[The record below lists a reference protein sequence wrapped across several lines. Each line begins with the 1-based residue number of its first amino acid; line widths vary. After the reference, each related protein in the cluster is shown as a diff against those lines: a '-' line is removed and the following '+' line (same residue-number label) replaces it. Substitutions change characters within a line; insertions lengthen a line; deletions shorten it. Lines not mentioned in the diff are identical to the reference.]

1 MGFIM
6 FVLRRSLII
15 FSCFFLVA
23 FIGWLDHVTGFE
35 NSLLIFYLAPIA
47 IGAWFIGFWFGIAI
61 AVSCVIATIWADI
74 TGGMVR
80 IVVWNCVTAFVAYLI
95 FVFLL
100 RRWHS
105 LLSEMHLRVKERTA
119 DLQREL
125 ARRQQL
131 EKEIAVVAEEER
143 NRVGRELHDSLGQH
157 LTGTGLL
164 AETIANQLE
173 KENSGS
179 RTTAR
184 KVVKLIDQGIELT
197 REIARG
203 LYSSELD
210 GDGLYSALESLCRS
224 ANNGR
229 VRCKFEHTGKPPRS
243 KELATQLYWVARE
256 AVNNALKHAEPR
268 NVRIQLQTTDDY
280 LRLKVEDDGR
290 GLRQDAMRDGIG
302 LKVMAKRA
310 ELAGGTLRVEEA
322 APGTVVHC
330 EIPLS
335 VA

>member
-1 MGFIM
+1 M
-6 FVLRRSLII
+6 LRRRLII
-15 FSCFFLVA
+15 VGCFVLVA
-23 FIGWLDHVTGFE
+23 FIGWLDYLTGFE
-35 NSLLIFYLAPIA
+35 NSLLIFYLAPVA
-47 IGAWFIGFWFGIAI
+47 IGTWFLGSWFGIAI
-61 AVSCVIATIWADI
+61 AVSCVIATVLADMA
-74 TGGMVR
+74 GGLPR
-80 IVVWNCVTAFVAYLI
+80 IVIWNCVTAFVAYLI

-125 ARRQQL
+125 TRRLQL

-164 AETIANQLE
+164 AETIAKQLE
-173 KENSGS
+173 KEHSAV
-179 RTTAR
+179 RITAR

-210 GDGLYSALESLCRS
+210 GDGLFSALESLSRS
-224 ANNGR
+224 ASAGR
-229 VRCKFEHTGKPPRS
+229 VKCEFEHNGKPPRS

-256 AVNNALKHAEPR
+256 AVTNALKHAEPR
-268 NVRIQLQTTDDY
+268 NVRIQLQTTDNY
-280 LRLKVEDDGR
+280 LRLKVEDDGC
-290 GLRQDAMRDGIG
+290 GLRQNAMRDGIG

-322 APGTVVHC
+322 LQGTIVHC
-330 EIPLS
+330 EIPLGED
-335 VA
+335 

>member
-1 MGFIM
+1 
-6 FVLRRSLII
+6 VLRRSLITVAS
-15 FSCFFLVA
+15 FLLVA
-23 FIGWLDHVTGFE
+23 FIGWLDYITGFE

-47 IGAWFIGFWFGIAI
+47 IGAWFLGFWFGVAI
-61 AVSCVIATIWADI
+61 AVSCVIATVLADLA
-74 TGGMVR
+74 GGLPR
-80 IVVWNCVTAFVAYLI
+80 IVVWNCVTAFIAYLVFI
-95 FVFLL
+95 FLL

-164 AETIANQLE
+164 AETIAKQLE
-173 KENSGS
+173 KENSAI

-184 KVVKLIDQGIELT
+184 KVVKLIEQGIELT

-210 GDGLYSALESLCRS
+210 GDGLFSALESLCRS
-224 ANNGR
+224 ASVGR
-229 VRCKFEHTGKPPRS
+229 VKCEFEHSGKPPRS
-243 KELATQLYWVARE
+243 NELATQLYWVARE
-256 AVNNALKHAEPR
+256 AVTNALKHAEPQ

-280 LRLKVEDDGR
+280 LRLMVKDDGR
-290 GLRQDAMRDGIG
+290 GFRQNAGKDGIG

-322 APGTVVHC
+322 AQGTIVHC

-335 VA
+335 EN

>member
-1 MGFIM
+1 
-6 FVLRRSLII
+6 VLRRSLII
-15 FSCFFLVA
+15 VSCLLLVA
-23 FIGWLDHVTGFE
+23 FIGWLDYITGFE
-35 NSLLIFYLAPIA
+35 NSLLIVYLAPIA
-47 IGAWFIGFWFGIAI
+47 IGAWFLGFWFGIAM
-61 AVSCVIATIWADI
+61 AVSCVIATVLADLA
-74 TGGMVR
+74 GGLPR
-80 IVVWNCVTAFVAYLI
+80 ILVWNCVTAFVAYLI
-95 FVFLL
+95 FIFLF

-119 DLQREL
+119 DLQLEL

-131 EKEIAVVAEEER
+131 EKEIAVVVEEER

-164 AETIANQLE
+164 AETIAKQLE
-173 KENSGS
+173 KDNSPI

-184 KVVKLIDQGIELT
+184 KVVKLIDRGIELT

-210 GDGLYSALESLCRS
+210 GDGLFSALESLSRS
-224 ANNGR
+224 ASDGQ
-229 VRCKFEHTGKPPRS
+229 VKCEFEHSGKPPRS
-243 KELATQLYWVARE
+243 TELATQLYWVARE
-256 AVNNALKHAEPR
+256 AVTNALKHAEPR

-290 GLRQDAMRDGIG
+290 GLRQDAMRGGIG

-310 ELAGGTLRVEEA
+310 ELAGGTLRIEEA
-322 APGTVVHC
+322 AQGTIVHC

-335 VA
+335 EG